1 MLHQHP
7 NLELEL
13 FHLERRHLERH
24 LTLARQWNQDDEPL
38 VAQFLR
44 IMRQVVRV
52 PGNLRLGWKAPA
64 VVTRPALPT
73 RPLIE
78 GVE

>member
-7 NLELEL
+7 YLELEL
-13 FHLERRHLERH
+13 FHLERRHLERD
-24 LTLARQWNQDDEPL
+24 LTLARQLNQVDQPW
-38 VAQFLR
+38 VAQSLR
-44 IMRQVVRV
+44 IVRQVARV
-52 PGNLRLGWKAPA
+52 PGNLRLGWKTPA

-73 RPLIE
+73 RQLIE